1 MILKYSEINLD
12 TFQGE
17 GEFAGVP
24 CNFLRLSGCNLSCIW
39 CDTPYTWNWVNTKFK
54 HPEKFDPKKEV
65 FSIEVNKLATL
76 LNKHELKHLVISG
89 GEPLLQQKKLT
100 LLLQQLQGYFV
111 EVETNGTIEPEDDFA
126 KLVNRFN
133 VSPKLKMS
141 ENSKPAIKI
150 DALLKLIS
158 YNTIL
163 KFVVQTEN
171 DIEELNKILTQL
183 NIEKNRVYLMPL
195 ATSLE
200 QLNKGLLFLK
210 DKGFRISSRFHIEKY
225 GKDLRGV

>member
-150 DALLKLIS
+150 DALLTYFAASNRLSKSLVIKSRRSLIFS
-158 YNTIL
+158 AGI
-163 KFVVQTEN
+163 
-171 DIEELNKILTQL
+171 DISPASITANSRFT
-183 NIEKNRVYLMPL
+183 
-195 ATSLE
+195 
-200 QLNKGLLFLK
+200 
-210 DKGFRISSRFHIEKY
+210 SSRAPST
-225 GKDLRGV
+225 